1 MHFNIIKLLKNYLKF
16 EILISINLLQSL
28 KLLNTVKKN
37 FTSHLSFH
45 LNFLFIL
52 SLYILSLKSFN
63 IHNMDS
69 AKVFICMVCSRP
81 HPILRIEKKRM
92 LLKYVDGN
100 IDIISHISSYDCLCL
115 ASPHHRYS
123 TTHLQYRTLKFLQS
137 ISSII
142 TKLMKNHCVSLTSSR
157 HPYISG
163 PLTCHQRSHFFNF
176 LCNHIIRNSYILGE
190 HFLKIDT
197 LDNLW
202 RLEFDST
209 IKLLNKINRSL
220 WSYALR
226 HHPHKCRD
234 CSPYGPSKH

>member
-1 MHFNIIKLLKNYLKF
+1 
-16 EILISINLLQSL
+16 
-28 KLLNTVKKN
+28 
-37 FTSHLSFH
+37 
-45 LNFLFIL
+45 
-52 SLYILSLKSFN
+52 
-63 IHNMDS
+63 MDS
-69 AKVFICMVCSRP
+69 ARVFTCMACSRP
-81 HPILRIEKKRM
+81 HCISRIEKKRM

-123 TTHLQYRTLKFLQS
+123 TTHLQYQTLKFLQS

-142 TKLMKNHCVSLTSSR
+142 TKLMTNHSLYTSS
-157 HPYISG
+157 HHQYISR

-176 LCNHIIRNSYILGE
+176 LCNDIIHNSYILGE

-197 LDNLW
+197 LDNWW

-220 WSYALR
+220 WSYTLR
-226 HHPHKCRD
+226 HHPHNCLD
-234 CSPYGPSKH
+234 CSPHGP